1 MQNSNNDFWYLS
13 TRNMSSTLDRIHITS
28 IAFYL
33 IFPLVLILGQ
43 IFHIDAMLKFERDIM
58 FAGSFALGVWLI
70 FDFFY
75 PAIPV
80 SRTYIVLHHVV
91 AAAIVGLA
99 LVFELYGPLAI
110 GILLQEGYTFV
121 FRKLIYAPGLE
132 LMADLTRFTVSG
144 ALLAVNAGEVHWIM
158 VLLWIFFI
166 VNNAYFFKSTHR
178 KVFVAEAL
186 SSS

>member
-1 MQNSNNDFWYLS
+1 MQNSSRDVWYLS
-13 TRNMSSTLDRIHITS
+13 TRNMSGTLDRIHITS
-28 IAFYL
+28 IGFYL
-33 IFPLVLILGQ
+33 IFPMLLILGH
-43 IFHIDAMLKFERDIM
+43 IFQMDAIVKHERDIM
-58 FAGSFALGVWLI
+58 YAGSFALGAWLI

-80 SRTYIVLHHVV
+80 SRAYIVLHHVV

-99 LVFELYGPLAI
+99 LYFELYGPLAI

-144 ALLAVNAGEVHWIM
+144 ALLAVYARDVHWIM
-158 VLLWIFFI
+158 VMLWIFFI
-166 VNNAYFFKSTHR
+166 VNNAYFFKSTHK
-178 KVFVAEAL
+178 KVFVLEA
-186 SSS
+186 